1 VSTAARKRFSLGCL
15 LTSNRCCACRKEGFF
30 KLLETEREKLGAAR
44 REEVAALEAK
54 HTELRTDH
62 EALTATN
69 EELRAQ
75 QAKDKA
81 RRIAILAEQAVS
93 LYCHLCCQVLPR
105 VRECRRCGQE
115 ERKQLKEQLEE
126 TLADHHAGELA
137 ALRTEAAARHAELEG
152 KVAAVED
159 QCLQAQTAS
168 DCEQRLVSSER
179 VYICPPLQL
188 VS

>member
-1 VSTAARKRFSLGCL
+1 MSTAARKGFSLGCL

-93 LYCHLCCQVLPR
+93 LYCHLCCQVLGPR
-105 VRECRRCGQE
+105 VRERRPS
-115 ERKQLKEQLEE
+115 
-126 TLADHHAGELA
+126 
-137 ALRTEAAARHAELEG
+137 LRTGGAQAAEGAARGDVGRPPRGRAG
-152 KVAAVED
+152 GAAHGGGG
-159 QCLQAQTAS
+159 AA
-168 DCEQRLVSSER
+168 R
-179 VYICPPLQL
+179 
-188 VS
+188 

>member
-1 VSTAARKRFSLGCL
+1 MSTAARKGFSLGCL

-44 REEVAALEAK
+44 RQEVAALEAK

-105 VRECRRCGQE
+105 VRERRPSLRTGGAQAAEGAARGDIGRPPRDGDRGAAHGGGGAARRAGGQGGGGGGPVPPGADRLGLRAAP
-115 ERKQLKEQLEE
+115 RKQ
-126 TLADHHAGELA
+126 
-137 ALRTEAAARHAELEG
+137 R
-152 KVAAVED
+152 
-159 QCLQAQTAS
+159 TAS
-168 DCEQRLVSSER
+168 
-179 VYICPPLQL
+179 
-188 VS
+188 